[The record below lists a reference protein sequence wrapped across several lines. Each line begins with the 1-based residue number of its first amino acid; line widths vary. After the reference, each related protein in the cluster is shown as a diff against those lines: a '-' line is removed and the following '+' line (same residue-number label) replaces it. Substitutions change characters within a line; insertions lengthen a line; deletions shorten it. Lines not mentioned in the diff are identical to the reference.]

1 MKKRAVSLILA
12 VLMIFSALA
21 VLAGCGKK
29 TEARVE
35 DLELEH
41 EQEFGGVYLKMK
53 IDDFNARGF
62 KYGDSVDVIFSNGYK
77 LEDIP
82 YYNGYYVAAGE
93 PLLIAYPGYDYIK
106 AAVNYGEDLWDT
118 AELQAE
124 LKAALKAGKAEDLWL
139 SAKLEEHSKGSVV
152 LREQGKYLDIQE
164 ARDIHYYDER
174 EKYETDEEFANF
186 REMTVGALKEKT
198 FYRSASPCDNQHNR
212 APYVDALIKEA
223 GINCIL
229 NLADN
234 TAKIDKYIAA
244 DGFNSPYF
252 LSLYKSGKVIP
263 LAMAMNFSA
272 DDFRAKIVQ
281 GFTAMLDQQGPY
293 LVHCTEGKDRTGFI
307 CMLIEALAGA
317 SYQEI
322 ADDYMITYDNYYK
335 ITEEKDKKKYDII
348 LEMNLDAMIKAVVGD
363 EKVDIKKAD
372 LKQYA
377 RNYMI
382 GAGMPQN
389 KADQFISMISR

>member
-1 MKKRAVSLILA
+1 MKRRAISFILA
-12 VLMIFSALA
+12 AIMLVSAFA

-29 TEARVE
+29 TAKVE
-35 DLELEH
+35 NLELEH
-41 EQEFGGVYLKMK
+41 EQEFGGVYLKMT
-53 IDDFNARGF
+53 IDDFNAKGF
-62 KYGDSVDVIFSNGYK
+62 TYGDSVDVEFSNGYK

-124 LKAALKAGKAEDLWL
+124 LKAALKSGKAEDLWL
-139 SAKLEEHSKGSVV
+139 SAKLEEHSTGTIT
-152 LREQGKYLDIQE
+152 LREKGKYLDVQE
-164 ARDIHYYDER
+164 ARDIQYYDER
-174 EKYETDEEFANF
+174 EKYDSDEIFANF
-186 REMTVGALKEKT
+186 REMTVGNLKEKT
-198 FYRSASPCDNQHNR
+198 VYRSASPCDNQHKR
-212 APYVDALIKEA
+212 APYVDALIKEV
-223 GINCIL
+223 GVNCIL

-234 TAKIDKYIAA
+234 TTKIEKYIAA
-244 DGFNSPYF
+244 DDFNSPYF

-272 DDFRAKIVQ
+272 DDFKAKIVQ
-281 GFTAMLDQQGPY
+281 GFTAMLDQKAPF

-322 ADDYMITYDNYYK
+322 VDDYMKTYDNYYK
-335 ITEEKDKKKYDII
+335 ITEEKDKKKYDVI
-348 LEMNLDAMIKAVVGD
+348 LDMNLNDMIKAVVGD
-363 EKVDIKKAD
+363 DKVDIKKAD
-372 LKQYA
+372 LQAYA
-377 RNYMI
+377 KNYLI
-382 GAGMPQN
+382 KAGMPSG
-389 KADQFISMISR
+389 KVDQFIAMISK